1 MRSLGKAG
9 RILSNDRSHWT
20 REIVWSIFGV
30 MHELGIMES
39 ALDAIRHQAV
49 KHGAARVSRIV
60 LRIGTLAGVDQESL
74 RFAYEALAPTSIAAG
89 AVLEIETVTARARCA
104 ACQTEFG
111 VERGFVFQCP
121 QCGEYSG
128 DIRAGRELGIARLEF
143 PDL

>member
-1 MRSLGKAG
+1 
-9 RILSNDRSHWT
+9 
-20 REIVWSIFGV
+20 

-49 KHGAARVSRIV
+49 KHGASRVSRIV
-60 LRIGTLAGVDQESL
+60 LRIGTLAGVDQDAL

-89 AVLEIETVTARARCA
+89 AVLDIETVAARARCA

-111 VERGFVFQCP
+111 VERGFIFQCP